1 MELCGAAWNC
11 LAYAGLR
18 KKAQDYVAC
27 YPLRFTGKR
36 GLGQT
41 GTDWDAGWD
50 ADWDGLGQTGT
61 RAAVNC
67 RKLAQTGASCRKLA
81 QTAANWRK
89 LPQTGVNWRK
99 LAQVGASCITPIK
112 L

>member
-27 YPLRFTGKR
+27 DPLRFTGKR

-41 GTDWDAGWD
+41 GASWDAGWD
-50 ADWDGLGQTGT
+50 GLG
-61 RAAVNC
+61 RAGANWDAGC
-67 RKLAQTGASCRKLA
+67 RKLPQTG
-81 QTAANWRK
+81 ANWRK
-89 LPQTGVNWRK
+89 LPQTGVNWRE
-99 LAQVGASCITPIK
+99 LA
-112 L
+112 

>member
-1 MELCGAAWNC
+1 MRADVELCGGGVKLRGAAWRC
-11 LAYAGLR
+11 VGYVGLR
-18 KKAQDYVAC
+18 KTAQDYVAC
-27 YPLRFTGKR
+27 DPLRFTGKR

-61 RAAVNC
+61 RAA
-67 RKLAQTGASCRKLA
+67 T
-81 QTAANWRK
+81 NWRK

-99 LAQVGASCITPIK
+99 LA
-112 L
+112 